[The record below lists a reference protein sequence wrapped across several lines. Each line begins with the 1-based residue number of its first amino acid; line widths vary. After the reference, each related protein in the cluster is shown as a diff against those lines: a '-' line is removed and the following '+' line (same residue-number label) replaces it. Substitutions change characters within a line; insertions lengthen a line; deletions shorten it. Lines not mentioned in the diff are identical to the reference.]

1 VDRDGITTHDFVCC
15 VLITISLVPIPMSC
29 HQVVLQCL
37 SSQINQISHRAAQLA
52 LTLFSC
58 PGSLPC
64 AVVQC
69 AFKQTP
75 NVAKQPKRIALA
87 HGLYDELTADIL
99 LITKYV
105 CARLFVRVC
114 VRCCCTYACLLAFL
128 RACMRACVRALL
140 ACLIACVSM
149 CVAASSVAL
158 SKAISSCSVFTL
170 VTLSSP
176 SLLSSLLFL

>member
-1 VDRDGITTHDFVCC
+1 MAC

-105 CARLFVRVC
+105 CARLC
-114 VRCCCTYACLLAFL
+114 V
-128 RACMRACVRALL
+128 RACVRALL
-140 ACLIACVSM
+140 LHVCVLACFLACVRA
-149 CVAASSVAL
+149 CVR
-158 SKAISSCSVFTL
+158 F
-170 VTLSSP
+170 
-176 SLLSSLLFL
+176 LLA